1 MKQPLPLLIT
11 LLLCWLAAAV
21 LGVFSNAQANTVML
35 EHIFDG
41 PQASLFGVLG
51 YDDLGRSLLA
61 RVLSGAR
68 VSLTVAVSVTL
79 LTCLTGVAIGTF
91 AGWAGR
97 WPDAVLSRITDIFL
111 AFPGILLAIALAA
124 MLGPGLENVII
135 ALCVTGWVGFAR
147 LARAQVMSLKQR
159 EHILAARALGT
170 ADPVTLFRHVLPLML
185 APLLVE
191 ASFSMAGAVVAEAGL
206 SFLGLGVQAPQASW
220 GGMLRD
226 GVRYLL
232 VAPHMTLVPALA
244 VMAVV
249 LSVNMLGDRLR
260 DSLDVRQR

>member
-1 MKQPLPLLIT
+1 MKRTLTVLSVLLG
-11 LLLCWLAAAV
+11 CWLAAAI
-21 LGVFSNAQANTVML
+21 LGVLNTEQANAIAL
-35 EHIFDG
+35 EHLFHG
-41 PQASLFGVLG
+41 PQPSLVGLFG

-61 RVLSGAR
+61 RVLNGAG
-68 VSLTVAVSVTL
+68 VSLAVAMSVTV
-79 LTCLTGVAIGTF
+79 LTCITGVVIGTL

-97 WPDAVLSRITDIFL
+97 WPDVVLSRITDIFL
-111 AFPGILLAIALAA
+111 AFPGILLAIGLAA
-124 MLGPGLENVII
+124 MLGPGLGNVII

-170 ADPVTLFRHVLPLML
+170 ADRVTLRRHVLPLMV

-191 ASFSMAGAVVAEAGL
+191 ASFSIAGAVIAEAGL

-232 VAPHMTLVPALA
+232 VAPHMTIVPALA
-244 VMAVV
+244 VMLVV
-249 LSVNMLGDRLR
+249 LGVNILGDQLR
-260 DSLDVRQR
+260 DHLDVRQR

>member
-1 MKQPLPLLIT
+1 
-11 LLLCWLAAAV
+11 
-21 LGVFSNAQANTVML
+21 
-35 EHIFDG
+35 
-41 PQASLFGVLG
+41 
-51 YDDLGRSLLA
+51 
-61 RVLSGAR
+61 
-68 VSLTVAVSVTL
+68 
-79 LTCLTGVAIGTF
+79 
-91 AGWAGR
+91 
-97 WPDAVLSRITDIFL
+97 
-111 AFPGILLAIALAA
+111 
-124 MLGPGLENVII
+124 
-135 ALCVTGWVGFAR
+135 
-147 LARAQVMSLKQR
+147 QR